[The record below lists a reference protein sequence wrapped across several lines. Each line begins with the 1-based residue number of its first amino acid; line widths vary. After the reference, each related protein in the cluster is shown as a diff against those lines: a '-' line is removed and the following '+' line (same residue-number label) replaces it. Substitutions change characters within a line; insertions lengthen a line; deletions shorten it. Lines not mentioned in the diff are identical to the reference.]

1 MKKNW
6 KAAARKLG
14 ALLFALVLIVSAVTP
29 ARQAYALE
37 TGTGSILDGALG
49 AMRGQEESGTGEVP
63 EDQADAEN
71 TDNQEPA
78 DSVDPQPSDEEP
90 ANGGLILG
98 GDNMSLLG
106 VSDAEAAA
114 ETQADVTVEQGGT
127 VTYVLNDYARWLAY
141 NVPSGLTVQTT
152 TKDDTLSVSADADL
166 EPGIYTVIYGQ
177 RYANGYFTEYGRFTV
192 EVTEAKDDG
201 GSTGGTGT
209 VTPPAAQTQDMALGK
224 TAELRTD
231 GAYDLT
237 LSLSGSVGSETNK
250 KKVDVVFIVDNSNSM
265 YPGYSRFM
273 EQLKPAM
280 NALIANLS
288 TKNSDKLDV
297 QYGVVVFGTRL
308 HNSYNFSDAATTK
321 DRIDNI
327 RQDNNSGGTNYQAG
341 IYYGKQLLNS
351 STRRKDAASIVIFV
365 TDGLPTR
372 HGGFGDVSLG
382 GNGQNDNNGE
392 NIDAAVE
399 EISGMSCN
407 NFYCIGIG
415 DNFTNTGKT
424 EYQNMAK
431 LTGAVQAKITGIHS
445 VSSTNVSALTNVFDN
460 ISAQITSFMCS
471 NVVVTDTLSSNV
483 SGELMVQVTNPES
496 VMVSV
501 EKDGAVIAGPA
512 ASVDLAKTEH
522 NEAATLSATYKDGVL
537 KLNFPTWYKLEPGY
551 TYKLHAVIAPTEAAY
566 EKYRAEGYTDT
577 ADAGTGTHSGEKG
590 VFCNEGAT
598 VTYDYKGTAGSAEY
612 PHPVVQLNPGML
624 QITKKIEGMT
634 ADLLSGL
641 TFTANL
647 TYPGGK
653 TEVRTFKLED
663 CLFDG
668 DTYSAYIGGLSP
680 NTQYTVTETGR
691 EVEDYNVTTT
701 VNGAVAADPAA
712 NGSVSGGET
721 VTVAYVNS
729 YEIAVTSLTLDKV
742 VTGNMGDWEKDFT
755 FTITVDGEVF
765 QTVTMNHNT
774 PVMTFEV
781 PIGSQIVITESGNEN
796 YNVSATVDGS
806 AATVTD
812 SSITIEKVASAG
824 HTVVFTNDFHQNVDT
839 GIELDSMPYVM
850 MLFVCAFAGFFYL
863 ARKRMSV
870 ED

>member
-63 EDQADAEN
+63 EDQVDAEN

-98 GDNMSLLG
+98 DDSMSLLG

-114 ETQADVTVEQGGT
+114 ETQADVTVEQGGS
-127 VTYVLNDYARWLAY
+127 VTYNKINNAFAY
-141 NVPSGLTVQTT
+141 TYSAPAGLTVE
-152 TKDDTLSVSADADL
+152 KVEYSNVLRISAAEDM
-166 EPGIYTVIYGQ
+166 EPGIYEVT
-177 RYANGYFTEYGRFTV
+177 YGRYISRSFTV

-209 VTPPAAQTQDMALGK
+209 VTPPAVQTQDMALDK

-237 LSLSGSVGSETNK
+237 LSLSGSVGSQTNK

-265 YPGYSRFM
+265 YKRTQFM
-273 EQLKPAM
+273 
-280 NALIANLS
+280 ANL
-288 TKNSDKLDV
+288 KDPMKALVDNLDGNEGIDAR
-297 QYGVVVFGTRL
+297 YAIAMFGT
-308 HNSYNFSDAATTK
+308 NSEIRQTFTNAATVKNTIG
-321 DRIDNI
+321 DIEAYSTL
-327 RQDNNSGGTNYQAG
+327 QGGTNYEAG
-341 IYYGKQLLNS
+341 IYQGKQILN
-351 STRRKDAASIVIFV
+351 TKRTDAITIVIFV
-365 TDGLPTR
+365 TDGEPTYR
-372 HGGFGDVSLG
+372 GAPNKDGGTGSDD
-382 GNGQNDNNGE
+382 NDGL
-392 NIDAAVE
+392 NIAAAVSR
-399 EISGMSCN
+399 IRNMNCN
-407 NFYCIGIG
+407 YFYCIGIG
-415 DNFTNTGKT
+415 DDFTNTNST
-424 EYQNMAK
+424 EYSNMAQ
-431 LTGAVQAKITGIHS
+431 LTGAVHAITDTGIHA
-445 VSSTNVSALTNVFDN
+445 VDDNNVSALTDYFNKITAD
-460 ISAQITSFMCS
+460 ITSFMCS

-522 NEAATLSATYKDGVL
+522 NEAATLSATYADGVL

-566 EKYRAEGYTDT
+566 EKYRAEGYTNT

-598 VTYDYKGTAGSAEY
+598 VTYDYKGTAGSAAY

-634 ADLLSGL
+634 ADQLSGL

-653 TEVRTFKLED
+653 TEVRTFKLEE
-663 CLFDG
+663 CPFDG
-668 DTYSAYIGGLSP
+668 ETYTYSAYISGLSP
-680 NTQYTVTETGR
+680 NTQYTVTESGR
-691 EVEDYNVTTT
+691 EVEYYNVTTT
-701 VNGAVAADPAA
+701 VDGAVAADPVA
-712 NGSVSGGET
+712 NGSVPGGET

-774 PVMTFEV
+774 PVKTFEV

-824 HTVVFTNDFHQNVDT
+824 HAVVFTNDFHQNVDT

-850 MLFVCAFAGFFYL
+850 MLLVCAAAGFFFL
-863 ARKRMSV
+863 ARKRMAF